1 MRAAGCE
8 CWQQEVIRAHTLPHL
23 AAEITGRLESPAGP
37 PCFETMMHNNRMGGL
52 LPAPPPPL
60 RLTHAVTCLSP
71 ERPPPPPSYRE
82 SVTLPMRPFLP
93 CPPAARPAMSL
104 SAAASLTLI
113 SIFPA
118 HVRRTIRQR
127 YTRYGS
133 PAVKTQ
139 ALFRLIAMV
148 MAAVIRIQRMPTG
161 KEVAADR
168 TKCCS

>member
-71 ERPPPPPSYRE
+71 ERPPPPLLPRVCHPSN
-82 SVTLPMRPFLP
+82 
-93 CPPAARPAMSL
+93 
-104 SAAASLTLI
+104 ASLPSLPASRSPCDVPFGSSI
-113 SIFPA
+113 SHSHFHFP
-118 HVRRTIRQR
+118 RTCQENNKAAIYEIRVACR
-127 YTRYGS
+127 ENTGS
-133 PAVKTQ
+133 IS
-139 ALFRLIAMV
+139 FNSN
-148 MAAVIRIQRMPTG
+148 G
-161 KEVAADR
+161 NGSSD
-168 TKCCS
+168 